1 MKVDWWGILRNIISG
16 NKDDSTDDLR
26 MNNERIGNNEAKLR
40 ELQATRVRIPR
51 WDVEALDDIDYEI
64 EKCGERLHYLREKR
78 EKLHKENYG
87 YNNSEY

>member
-1 MKVDWWGILRNIISG
+1 MKVDWWGILRDIISG

-64 EKCGERLHYLREKR
+64 EKCEERLHYLRGKR
-78 EKLHKENYG
+78 EEKLHK
-87 YNNSEY
+87 

>member
-40 ELQATRVRIPR
+40 ELLAVRVRIPR
-51 WDVEALDDIDYEI
+51 KDVEALDDIDYEI
-64 EKCGERLHYLREKR
+64 EKYEKRLHYLRERR
-78 EKLHKENYG
+78 EKLHK
-87 YNNSEY
+87 